1 MSESSG
7 RMPPVVMRRDAK
19 RDVLALVQAV
29 IDDDDA
35 TFGAIRR
42 DAGDRGLLLPAALVL
57 LADALREQG
66 TDVAE
71 WIARKR
77 QLLLEAEARGI
88 DEELPE
94 P

>member
-1 MSESSG
+1 MNESSG
-7 RMPPVVMRRDAK
+7 RLPPAEVRRDAK

-35 TFGAIRR
+35 TFGARRR
-42 DAGDRGLLLPAALVL
+42 DGGDRGLLLPAALVL
-57 LADALREQG
+57 LADSLREQG

-77 QLLLEAEARGI
+77 QLLLEAEARGV
-88 DEELPE
+88 DEVLPE

>member
-7 RMPPVVMRRDAK
+7 RMPPVEVRRDAK

-29 IDDDDA
+29 IDDDA

-57 LADALREQG
+57 LAGSLREQG

-77 QLLLEAEARGI
+77 QLLLEAEARGV